1 MTTRF
6 ESAQLESA
14 QLESAHRTDIAQ
26 ERRLVTAIPGPKSIA
41 LHARRTAAVAAGVAS
56 TIPIYTADAGGGVI
70 VDIDG
75 NSLID
80 LGSGIAVTSVGNSAP
95 HVVDA
100 VREAVEHFTHTCFMV
115 TPYESYVAVAEKL
128 NALTPGGHSKRTAL
142 FNSGSEAVEN
152 AVKIARVATK
162 RTAVVAFDHAY
173 HGRTNLTMALTA
185 KAMPYKKGF
194 GPFAGE
200 VYRMPMSYPFRDVEG
215 MTGKDA
221 AARAISM
228 IEKQIGADDVA
239 AVLIEPVQGEGG
251 FIVPADGF
259 LPALSEWCTQ
269 NGVVF
274 IADEIQSGF
283 CRTGSWFA
291 SDHEGV
297 VPDLITTAKGI
308 AGGLP
313 LAAVTGRAEIM
324 DAVHP
329 GGLGGTYGGNP
340 IACAAAL
347 AAIETMEEL
356 DLNAAARRIEAIVV
370 PRMQALA
377 TETGRIG
384 DVRGRGAMIAL
395 EFTVSGSLEPDA
407 AAASAV
413 AKACHAQGVV
423 ILTCGTYGN
432 VIRLLPPLVIGED
445 LLSEGLDVLE
455 AAVRAL

>member
-1 MTTRF
+1 MTTAF
-6 ESAQLESA
+6 SAF
-14 QLESAHRTDIAQ
+14 RTDVVQ
-26 ERRLVTAIPGPKSIA
+26 ERRLVTAIPGPKSVA
-41 LHARRTAAVAAGVAS
+41 LHARRQAAVAAGVAS
-56 TIPIYTADAGGGVI
+56 TMPVYTADAGGGVI

-80 LGSGIAVTSVGNSAP
+80 LGSGIAVTSVGNAAP
-95 HVVDA
+95 RVVDA
-100 VREAVEHFTHTCFMV
+100 VRTAVEHFTHTCFMV
-115 TPYESYVAVAEKL
+115 TPYEGYVAVAERL
-128 NALTPGGHSKRTAL
+128 NSLTPGRHSKRTAL

-152 AVKIARVATK
+152 AVKIARVATR

-173 HGRTNLTMALTA
+173 HGRTNLTMALTS

-200 VYRMPMSYPFRDVEG
+200 VYRMPMSYPFRDVAG

-291 SDHEGV
+291 CDHEGV

-313 LAAVTGRAEIM
+313 LAAVTGRAEMM
-324 DAVHP
+324 DTVHP

-347 AAIETMEEL
+347 AAIETMQEL
-356 DLNAAARRIEAIVV
+356 DLNAAARRIEALVM
-370 PRMQALA
+370 PRMKALA
-377 TETGRIG
+377 AATGSIG
-384 DVRGRGAMIAL
+384 EVRGRGGMIAL

-407 AAASAV
+407 AAAAAV

-432 VIRLLPPLVIGED
+432 VIRLLPPLVIGDE